1 MTIKSEENRHLAAGA
16 TDPERA
22 AVTALDQTPPNE
34 RLPSLPQALICFTGV
49 IAAIAGGLIGFGIS
63 LHALMFLC
71 IVWTCLHAVSL
82 GYHYK
87 ELREMMSGAISRALP
102 AIYIFILIG
111 MVIASFMQAGTI
123 ATLMYFGLAW
133 LSPSL
138 FLAIGMILCAL
149 MSVATGTSWGTVG
162 TLGVVFIGLG
172 EALGIPLPIVAGM
185 VVCGA
190 TFGDKLSP
198 ISDTTNLAA
207 MSAGTDLYRH
217 IYSMLFTTVPAFLIA
232 LVLFLFIGF
241 SYQASAPV
249 TAEIDTLRTALA
261 AEYSLQPLITLLP
274 LITLAVLSA
283 RRVGAEVTM
292 SASVLLATL
301 IAVVYQGA
309 DAIAALNAL
318 WQNTPGTTGIEN
330 LDSLLGRGGITSMS
344 WTLLLALFALALGGL
359 LHGARFLD
367 VILAGLLLR
376 LRHIGALIATT
387 IASGFVGNLAMGEAY
402 ISIILNC
409 QLFKSKYES
418 VGLEPAILSRTV
430 EEGSTMTTGLIPWTT
445 AGAFYTATLGV
456 PVLDYLPY
464 AFFNYLNAAVAIAMA
479 TLGIGLLG
487 YRKAASNAAPIA

>member
-1 MTIKSEENRHLAAGA
+1 
-16 TDPERA
+16 
-22 AVTALDQTPPNE
+22 
-34 RLPSLPQALICFTGV
+34 
-49 IAAIAGGLIGFGIS
+49 
-63 LHALMFLC
+63 
-71 IVWTCLHAVSL
+71 
-82 GYHYK
+82 
-87 ELREMMSGAISRALP
+87 
-102 AIYIFILIG
+102 
-111 MVIASFMQAGTI
+111 
-123 ATLMYFGLAW
+123 
-133 LSPSL
+133 
-138 FLAIGMILCAL
+138 
-149 MSVATGTSWGTVG
+149 
-162 TLGVVFIGLG
+162 
-172 EALGIPLPIVAGM
+172 
-185 VVCGA
+185 VCGA

-217 IYSMLFTTVPAFLIA
+217 IYSMLFTTVPAVLIA

-241 SYQASAPV
+241 NYQASAPV
-249 TAEIDTLRTALA
+249 TAEIDTLRTTLA
-261 AEYSLQPLITLLP
+261 AEYSLQPLVTLLP

-301 IAVVYQGA
+301 TAVVYQGA

-409 QLFKSKYES
+409 QLLNRNTKAL
-418 VGLEPAILSRTV
+418 GLNQRYSRAR
-430 EEGSTMTTGLIPWTT
+430 L
-445 AGAFYTATLGV
+445 
-456 PVLDYLPY
+456 
-464 AFFNYLNAAVAIAMA
+464 
-479 TLGIGLLG
+479 
-487 YRKAASNAAPIA
+487 RKAPR